1 MTTYSLSNGFQ
12 VDWRD
17 TNDHSDTVNTGYRAS
32 GSFTVVVGD
41 GGGFTYVNEA
51 QQSDGDIWAEVTV
64 TDTYSFVVGDSQLI
78 PYPSGDLYDTNV
90 GFLDVTW
97 VLGGKTYS
105 STLMDVAL
113 EYGDDSQGRMT
124 GTDYYFLLAGDAFP
138 AFSSIAEFD
147 NFADKNLTSVTE
159 VSGSF
164 GEGKYIE
171 WTDIADLEVVTEDDE
186 MGGTNGNDVFNG
198 GIGDD
203 YFMSSKGADTYNG
216 GAGWDQ
222 VAFHIDDPAGV
233 YANLKTGLAVDG
245 WGFSDTLNSIEM
257 LRGSMYDDELIGSD
271 GNDIMRGVKGRDDM
285 DGGKGK
291 HDEVRYDRD
300 ERYGG
305 TDGVKVNLKKGFA
318 IDGFGDRDKLKNFE
332 DVRGTIY
339 KDKLIGSNAKN
350 EIEAGDGN
358 DVIKGLGGRDKIY
371 GGIGRDKIDGG
382 KGKDNL
388 WGDRGADKFIFKGK
402 FGNDKIKDFE
412 TDNKGEKIV
421 LKKIGAIESFDDLM
435 NNHISDVNGSA
446 VIEDGSGNS
455 ITIDGI
461 TMSEL
466 AANDFLF

>member
-1 MTTYSLSNGFQ
+1 MTTYTIQGIR
-12 VDWRD
+12 VDVEDRD
-17 TNDHSDTVNTGYRAS
+17 PVSVSTTEL
-32 GSFTVVVGD
+32 TVVVPDNSAGFSYKYLGLDD
-41 GGGFTYVNEA
+41 GAPMVEIEDDLIFGSIGGVPLDQLNGGEIDALMARVTWSGGVTTILGLEWESGNNSDVLTYYVLDGTPLPSNLSSGADWEA
-51 QQSDGDIWAEVTV
+51 FDASIQDIK
-64 TDTYSFVVGDSQLI
+64 L
-78 PYPSGDLYDTNV
+78 PSGIFASDTN
-90 GFLDVTW
+90 
-97 VLGGKTYS
+97 
-105 STLMDVAL
+105 
-113 EYGDDSQGRMT
+113 
-124 GTDYYFLLAGDAFP
+124 
-138 AFSSIAEFD
+138 IAWTEFD
-147 NFADKNLTSVTE
+147 N
-159 VSGSF
+159 VSS
-164 GEGKYIE
+164 
-171 WTDIADLEVVTEDDE
+171 TEDDE
-186 MGGTNGNDVFNG
+186 MGGTDGNDTLNG

-203 YFMSSKGADTYNG
+203 YFVSSKGADTYNG

-318 IDGFGDRDKLKNFE
+318 IDGFGDRDKLSNFE

-446 VIEDGSGNS
+446 VIEDGNGNS